1 MSILQL
7 QSSKNGLKGTIRVPG
22 DKSIS
27 HRAIMF
33 GAIANGVTTVLNFL
47 NGDDCRSTIDC
58 FRKLGVK
65 IEETKNEIKIYGSGF
80 DGLQEPKDILDV
92 GNSGTTTRLI
102 LGLLAGRPFHS
113 VVIGDNSI
121 ANRPMKRVTQPLK
134 AMGAVIHGRD
144 DANYTPI
151 SVNGGKLNP
160 IEYLMPVA
168 SAQIKSSLLFAALQA
183 EGETTIIQ
191 PVISR
196 DHTERMIE
204 QFGGNLLIEKDKI
217 KIRGNQHLQ
226 AAKVNVPGDIS
237 SAAYF
242 MVAAAIVDNSEV
254 IIENVGLNPTRTGI
268 IDVLKKMGANIHIK
282 YDSHDENDNNEPF
295 GTVKVSTSNLNG
307 IEIGG
312 ELIPRLID
320 EIPIIALLAT
330 QAEGKTV
337 IRDAEELKVKETN
350 RIDTVVNELKTL
362 GANIEATSDG
372 MIIYGKSQLNGG
384 QGNSHGDHRI
394 GMMLS
399 IASLITSSTVHL
411 KGAKAIDVSYP
422 NFYDHLHSLIA
433 K

>member
-80 DGLQEPKDILDV
+80 DGLQEPIDILDV

-196 DHTERMIE
+196 DHTERMIK

-254 IIENVGLNPTRTGI
+254 ILENVGLNPTRTGI

-411 KGAKAIDVSYP
+411 NGAKAIDVSYP